1 MDLTNLCSPF
11 WVPLCFKSALNKAR
25 EELTNEKL
33 HFGCQTPE
41 SEATLNVVKRIPNF
55 VLISHTVV
63 HNKVF
68 INDPGVSCL
77 CCELRGCIFV
87 FSPPSTEHTAFMG
100 ASTEALPRGLG
111 TCAVGWSPIVFLP
124 PPRRTELGEENRAV
138 DLTWQEAKQ
147 FNSWSHHFYVFKQV
161 LLWSNSTVFVLKSV
175 FVDLAWENILC

>member
-1 MDLTNLCSPF
+1 M
-11 WVPLCFKSALNKAR
+11 NKAR

-100 ASTEALPRGLG
+100 ASTEALPRE
-111 TCAVGWSPIVFLP
+111 GWALVLWVEALLCSYLLLVIQSLEKKI
-124 PPRRTELGEENRAV
+124 EL
-138 DLTWQEAKQ
+138 
-147 FNSWSHHFYVFKQV
+147 
-161 LLWSNSTVFVLKSV
+161 
-175 FVDLAWENILC
+175 